1 MKRRCMCT
9 HVECTVAVSS
19 FFRLPSAWRLSH
31 ACAIQSLTPFCLLV
45 VDVCSRQ
52 PFEERSIRQPQMGP
66 PPPAR
71 DASPYYN
78 DGIGKSDGNR
88 PFDRM

>member
-1 MKRRCMCT
+1 
-9 HVECTVAVSS
+9 
-19 FFRLPSAWRLSH
+19 
-31 ACAIQSLTPFCLLV
+31 
-45 VDVCSRQ
+45 
-52 PFEERSIRQPQMGP
+52 MGP
-66 PPPAR
+66 PPPTR